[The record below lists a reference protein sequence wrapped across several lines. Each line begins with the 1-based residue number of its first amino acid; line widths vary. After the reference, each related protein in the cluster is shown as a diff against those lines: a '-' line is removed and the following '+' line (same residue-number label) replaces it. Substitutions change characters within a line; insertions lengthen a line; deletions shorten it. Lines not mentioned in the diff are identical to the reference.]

1 MIFRAPHSVPHSHEP
16 DAGPEPHSHE
26 PDASLEAEAGPE
38 PEAEAGPEPEAEA
51 GPEPEAEA
59 GPEPE
64 PEAESDD
71 SEVLVTSDD
80 SEEDADDNNRRALL
94 LVPQIMGAAVGAQY
108 CPYIRNAIVSKLD
121 TGQDGLSPELLRS
134 ECHRYYHRFRGR
146 LPHGLIQRSVYVR
159 DAVAR
164 SYRIEPGA
172 VYPYALAAVAGST
185 AVPPP
190 EAVQQFEANVLA
202 GTPSDT
208 TAAGGWVKTAPECT
222 ILELRD
228 ALAEASEESVAELV
242 HVLGLRVGVLKP
254 RQRVRIDD
262 LTSGHPDCLVPL
274 NHTVR
279 DLISR
284 PRAVRERIVVTRHR
298 EQRPVSPRSHRSA
311 LYRDGVKALGA
322 TVAS

>member
-1 MIFRAPHSVPHSHEP
+1 MIFRSPHSVAP
-16 DAGPEPHSHE
+16 DAGPEPEAGLEPE
-26 PDASLEAEAGPE
+26 PDLEPEAGLKPEPDLEPE
-38 PEAEAGPEPEAEA
+38 PEAEAEPEPEAEPK
-51 GPEPEAEA
+51 PEP
-59 GPEPE
+59 
-64 PEAESDD
+64 ESDD

-208 TAAGGWVKTAPECT
+208 TAADGWVKTAPECT

-242 HVLGLRVGVLKP
+242 HVLGLRVRVLKP
-254 RQRVRIDD
+254 GQRVRIDD
-262 LTSGHPDCLVPL
+262 LTSGHPDCLVSL

-284 PRAVRERIVVTRHR
+284 PGAVRERIAVTRHR

-322 TVAS
+322 GVAS